1 MTEEFLVTV
10 LKQRKA
16 AKENNGTFRF
26 PRSLMICKNY

>member
-26 PRSLMICKNY
+26 SQEV